1 MSNVAR
7 PHMKNLAAFPARLGL
22 GLLALICASC
32 AQIGPR
38 FVSEGRPAYNLAIAQ
53 TTDQELLLNLV
64 RLRYSDTPYFTHV
77 ERIAA
82 QVEFN
87 RSVGAEG
94 TYTGTTSAA
103 PAGVTEF
110 LSRAFRLGPAS
121 VALNEKPSI
130 IYSPIEGEKFV
141 RQMMTPMNPD
151 LLYLLVKAGW
161 GADRTFVVGVQEI
174 GTLRNVIGAY
184 GTRGTIANGPEEF
197 NEVVRVLQTL
207 ADDSMLE
214 VAKET
219 GTPNGVIDIRFIG
232 DGGQSPNARRLR
244 SLLGLA
250 PDKERYRIVGGG
262 DSYDPNAIRL
272 HTRSVLGAMGHL
284 AQGIDVPEADIAS
297 GKVRRTQRIDGTPFD
312 WQSSLN
318 GVFRVRVSAEAPKDA
333 SVVVPYRGHYF
344 YIADNDVD
352 TKSTFLLLT
361 QLIALHAS
369 PSAAAGISLSI
380 GR

>member
-1 MSNVAR
+1 M
-7 PHMKNLAAFPARLGL
+7 LA
-22 GLLALICASC
+22 
-32 AQIGPR
+32 
-38 FVSEGRPAYNLAIAQ
+38 EGRPAYNMAVAR
-53 TTDQELLLNLV
+53 TNDQELLLNLV

-82 QVEFN
+82 TVEYN
-87 RSVGAEG
+87 RGIGADG
-94 TYTGTTSAA
+94 TYTGSTTTA
-103 PAGVTEF
+103 PAGVTEL
-110 LSRAFRLGPAS
+110 LSRVFRIGPVTA
-121 VALNEKPSI
+121 AINEKPSV
-130 IYSPIEGEKFV
+130 IYGPVEGEKFV

-151 LLYLLVKAGW
+151 LLFLLVKAGW

-184 GTRGTIANGPEEF
+184 GGRGTVADGAEEF
-197 NEVVRVLQTL
+197 NEVAKLLQAL

-214 VAKET
+214 VAKEA
-219 GTPNGVIDIRFIG
+219 GSPNGVIDLRFIG
-232 DGGQSPNARRLR
+232 DGGQSPQARRLR

-250 PDKERYRIVGGG
+250 PDKERYRFVGGG
-262 DSYDPNAIRL
+262 DVYDPNSIRL
-272 HTRSVLGAMGHL
+272 LTRSVLGAMGHL
-284 AQGIDVPEADIAS
+284 AQGIDVPESDLAA
-297 GKVRRTQRIDGTPFD
+297 GKVRRTQRLDGTPFD

-318 GVFRVRVSAEAPKDA
+318 GVFRVRVSPEAPKDA
-333 SVVVPYRGHYF
+333 SVAVPYRGHYF

-352 TKSTFLLLT
+352 SKSTFLLLT

>member
-1 MSNVAR
+1 MTVLSATLAR
-7 PHMKNLAAFPARLGL
+7 VGV
-22 GLLALICASC
+22 ALIAVACAAC

-38 FVSEGRPAYNLAIAQ
+38 MVAEGRPAYNMAVAR
-53 TTDQELLLNLV
+53 TNDQELLLNLV

-87 RSVGAEG
+87 RSLSAEG

-103 PAGVTEF
+103 PAGITEF
-110 LSRAFRLGPAS
+110 LSRALRLGPAT

-130 IYSPIEGEKFV
+130 IYAPVEGEKFV

-151 LLYLLVKAGW
+151 LLFLLVKAGW

-184 GTRGTIANGPEEF
+184 GGRGTVSDGGEEF
-197 NEVVRVLQTL
+197 NEAAKLLQEL
-207 ADDSMLE
+207 ADDSMVE

-219 GTPNGVIDIRFIG
+219 GSPSGVIDLRFIG
-232 DGGQSPNARRLR
+232 DGGQSPQARRLR

-250 PDKERYRIVGGG
+250 PDKDRYRFVGGG
-262 DSYDPNAIRL
+262 DVYDPNSIRL
-272 HTRSVLGAMGHL
+272 LTRSVLGAMGHL
-284 AQGIDVPEADIAS
+284 AKGIDVPAADVAA
-297 GKVRRTQRIDGTPFD
+297 GKVRITKRMDGAPFD
-312 WQSSLN
+312 WQSSLK
-318 GVFRVRVSAEAPKDA
+318 GVFRVKVSAVPPKDA
-333 SVVVPYRGHYF
+333 SVAVPYRGHYF
-344 YIADNDVD
+344 YIEDSDVD

-369 PSAAAGISLSI
+369 TSAAAGISLSI